1 MGFKQLAFVAATLLL
16 HGAQA
21 GGVTS
26 YGDDFGFI
34 GYSIRIYQPECAW
47 ACLFCITAPLNC
59 TTGDMAGAV
68 PEKRDVADEPPALP
82 SGDGWEVTLEAT
94 PQCQQDS
101 DFFLQTVAYC
111 IKSRC
116 ADVPLR
122 TLDNFWD
129 KNVPFLYDGDKK
141 DQPVS
146 RQGYTGV
153 LGAIKD
159 APSRPVNSTVLL
171 NYTAAVPDE
180 VYQPEYDAIHNY
192 AASEVTHERYGLVI
206 FLSGVVMPIAF
217 SLLRFLP
224 WPASWVARFNAY
236 LVNPP
241 AVGSQHSTPV
251 WGLGIMPT
259 RGQALFIA
267 YFWLI
272 NIFLSAL
279 GYEILPGLFY
289 DSQSYEVQ
297 TYLANRFGVLSFAHL
312 PLVFLYAGR
321 NNILLWLTNWSHST
335 FLLMHR
341 WAAFLCMLHAV
352 LHSLVYLNMA
362 VAHIGGLDHAVES
375 VQPYW
380 YWGIIATLSMSIM
393 VVASIQPVRQKMY
406 ELFLASHIALA
417 VMAIV
422 GCYYHITPKY
432 DFDYGYQTWLYI
444 SIALWVFDR
453 AARLFRSLRGGV
465 KRAFLTPIDDDYY
478 RLDIPGATA
487 SGHIYLH
494 FPTVSLWRIW
504 ENHPFSVAGV
514 ARCSS
519 HMPSPVHA
527 PVEGNSDPEAEKT
540 VQVGDNRGSRS
551 STGSDG
557 APQPYSSSDIGVVLF
572 IRKHDGI
579 TSLLSKR
586 GIGPKGI
593 PVLVEGSY
601 APGVTFLQDGHVS
614 PTHNFPHLICIAGGV
629 GITGIL
635 PSLDSFTAV
644 ARPIGRKKLYWGVR
658 TMPLVHSV
666 ERMLGYD
673 GKDALERRWGDVDV
687 TLSVGERFDLRSLLE
702 ADLCSR
708 PGGTTVVVCGPPGMA
723 DDVRCIVSGLSR
735 HNGANGPVLVKLIVE
750 SFSW

>member
-1 MGFKQLAFVAATLLL
+1 MGFRQVAFICASLLF
-16 HGAQA
+16 HSAQA
-21 GGVTS
+21 GVTS
-26 YGDDFGFI
+26 YGDGFGFV
-34 GYSIRIYQPECAW
+34 GYGIQLYRPECAW
-47 ACLFCITAPLNC
+47 ACLFCIAPPLNC
-59 TTGDMAGAV
+59 TAEDMAAAV
-68 PEKRDVADEPPALP
+68 TTKRDVAEKSPKLP
-82 SGDGWEVTLEAT
+82 SGDGWEVTLQPT
-94 PQCQQDS
+94 PRCQQNN
-101 DFFLQTVAYC
+101 DFFLQTVANC
-111 IKSRC
+111 LKSRC

-122 TLDNFWD
+122 ALDNFWD
-129 KNVPFLYDGDKK
+129 ANVPFLYDGDKK
-141 DQPVS
+141 DQPVP
-146 RQGYTGV
+146 RQGYTQV

-159 APSRPVNSTVLL
+159 APTQPLNKTVLL
-171 NYTAAVPDE
+171 NYTAAIPDE
-180 VYQPEYDAIHNY
+180 IYQPEYDTIHSF
-192 AASEVTHERYGLVI
+192 ASNEVTHDRYALVI

-224 WPASWVARFNAY
+224 WPASWVTRFNAY
-236 LVNPP
+236 LVDPP
-241 AVGSQHSTPV
+241 AVGSQHSAPV

-272 NIFLSAL
+272 NIFLSAF
-279 GYEILPGLFY
+279 GYGIFNPSLFY

-297 TYLANRFGVLSFAHL
+297 TYIANRFGILSFAHL

-341 WAAFLCMLHAV
+341 WAGFLCMLHAV
-352 LHSLVYLNMA
+352 LHSLVYLHMA
-362 VAHIGGLDHAVES
+362 VAHVGGLDHAVES

-393 VVASIQPVRQKMY
+393 VLASTQPVRQKMY

-432 DFDYGYQTWLYI
+432 GLEWGFQSWLYI
-444 SIALWVFDR
+444 SIAVWVFDR
-453 AARLFRSLRGGV
+453 AARLVRSVRGGI

-494 FPTVSLWRIW
+494 FPSVSRWRFW

-514 ARCSS
+514 TRCSS
-519 HMPSPVHA
+519 HMPNPVHV
-527 PVEGNSDPEAEKT
+527 PVEGNSDQEAEKT
-540 VQVGDNRGSRS
+540 VQASDNQGSRT
-551 STGSDG
+551 STGSE
-557 APQPYSSSDIGVVLF
+557 AAQPYSSSGMGVVVF

-586 GIGPKGI
+586 GTGPKGI
-593 PVLVEGSY
+593 PVMVEGPYS
-601 APGVTFLQDGHVS
+601 PGVTFLQDGHVS
-614 PTHNFPHLICIAGGV
+614 PTHEFPNLICIAGGV

-635 PSLDSFTAV
+635 PSLDSFTA
-644 ARPIGRKKLYWGVR
+644 ATRPVGRKKLYWGVR

-666 ERMLGYD
+666 EKMLGYD
-673 GKDALERRWGDVDV
+673 GKEALDRRWGDVDV

-702 ADLCSR
+702 SDLCSQQ
-708 PGGTTVVVCGPPGMA
+708 GGTTVVVCGPPGMA

-735 HNGANGPVLVKLIVE
+735 HSGANGPVLVKLVVE